1 MTGARTVWEFASAP
15 PGEDDGFSTVPT
27 FLDIDYGF
35 ELAAGGTV
43 GPGPLSMDLRV
54 APSTGQATAQRIEE
68 LSVEVSA
75 DDGESWHVVQASRT
89 GAASYRA
96 MVNPSLFRWGSDHLS
111 FRVSA
116 VDAAGNGIEQTTHRL
131 LEVG

>member
-1 MTGARTVWEFASAP
+1 VPAARW
-15 PGEDDGFSTVPT
+15 
-27 FLDIDYGF
+27 
-35 ELAAGGTV
+35 

-54 APSTGQATAQRIEE
+54 APSTGQAPAQRIEE

-75 DDGESWHVVQASRT
+75 DDGESWHVVEASRT